1 MSQPSCYNW
10 FSWHA
15 TAPRRLNSPGISKE
29 QLPISAPQP
38 LFKMHCS
45 QGNTRS
51 NKIKWEFAAT
61 VSAVHCKMPEGK
73 KPTQKTQ
80 NLSYGFH
87 FKWFFSFIQSKT
99 FWVLTYSTLKDAV
112 WLRYIARHLQNSKE
126 VATPFCR
133 ENMLWQTRTIYFLFF
148 VFKLCKALSYQF
160 SWWKL
165 MFFKNCINLTYL
177 HPM

>member
-87 FKWFFSFIQSKT
+87 FKWFFSFIQRHSECWLTRHWRTQYDFAISHAICKT
-99 FWVLTYSTLKDAV
+99 AKKWPLHFAEKTCSDKPEQFTSYFLCLSF
-112 WLRYIARHLQNSKE
+112 ARHYLTSF
-126 VATPFCR
+126 PD
-133 ENMLWQTRTIYFLFF
+133 EN
-148 VFKLCKALSYQF
+148 
-160 SWWKL
+160 
-165 MFFKNCINLTYL
+165 
-177 HPM
+177 